1 MNKVLISIAMVV
13 AAASA
18 LLYAADRAH
27 ETTPLA
33 DTDSLRHTATGDLL
47 GFADAYDTHG
57 WMGIPFAEPA
67 VGELRW
73 RAPQPAAPWSDTRE
87 ALTLGSPCV
96 QYWNVTAGIKV
107 GESGQVV
114 GSEDCLYLNVWAPR
128 FSPDAIP
135 TGDKRLPVMFWIHGG
150 GNTAGTANTYKG
162 HHLAGS
168 QDVIV
173 IAINYRLGPLGWF
186 SHPALRNTADNAL
199 DASGNFGLLD
209 MISGLEWVRDNISEF
224 GGDPDN
230 VTIFGESS
238 GAHDVFALLVSP
250 SAKGLFHRAISQSGS
265 INTLERRWA
274 ENYMDDVEPGEP
286 NSSREVIAKLLQA
299 DGIASER
306 KQAKE
311 MIATMSDQDI
321 SRYLRSKS
329 VEQMLSAYRDENMLG
344 MYRAP
349 QNFRDGTLL
358 PTKSIFE
365 LLAQPQHYNSVP
377 LMLGTTRDEQKI
389 FMADDPR
396 FVDKF
401 LGIFPRAKDST
412 SYNREAA
419 YLSDQW
425 KAMAVDEPAKVIS
438 ATKGNP
444 VYAYRFDWDEGP
456 KNWWGDFS
464 ELIGAGHALELDFI
478 FGDFNEGL
486 TEGVGLGLI
495 YNEEN
500 QAGREQLSSAMMS
513 YWAQFAY
520 TGNPARG
527 RNNNLPEWSAWGSSQ
542 GDFIVLDTEA
552 DGGLRMSNKGIS
564 VQALKER
571 LLADSTVANQEDLC
585 RRYVSLFFMTWPSSA
600 DFWDEEEYANWGEQ
614 GCRQYPPY
622 DPADFYRY

>member
-1 MNKVLISIAMVV
+1 MISIAMVV
-13 AAASA
+13 AVAGA
-18 LLYAADRAH
+18 LLYPADQPH

-33 DTDSLRHTATGDLL
+33 DTESLRHTKTGDVL
-47 GFADAYDTHG
+47 GFADAHDTHG
-57 WMGIPFAEPA
+57 WLGIPFAQPA

-73 RAPQPAAPWSDTRE
+73 RAPQPPAPRSDTRE
-87 ALTLGSPCV
+87 ALTDGAPCV
-96 QYWNVTAGIKV
+96 QYWNVTAGIEG
-107 GESGQVV
+107 GEPGQLA

-162 HHLAGS
+162 HQLAGS

-186 SHPALRNTADNAL
+186 SHPALRNTSGNAL
-199 DASGNFGLLD
+199 DASGNFGVLD
-209 MISGLEWVRDNISEF
+209 MISGLEWVRDNISQF

-250 SAKGLFHRAISQSGS
+250 LAKGLFHRAISQSGS

-274 ENYMDDVEPGEP
+274 ENYLDDVEPGES
-286 NSSREVIAKLLQA
+286 NSSQEVIAKLLQA

-306 KQAKE
+306 NQAKE
-311 MIATMSDQDI
+311 IIATMSDQDI
-321 SRYLRSKS
+321 SSYLRSTS
-329 VEQMLSAYRDENMLG
+329 PEQMLSAYKDENMLG

-349 QNFRDGTLL
+349 QNFRDGTVL
-358 PTKSIFE
+358 PTESIFE

-401 LGIFPRAKDST
+401 LGIFPRAKDSER
-412 SYNREAA
+412 YNREAA

-438 ATKGNP
+438 AAKGSP

-456 KNWWGDFS
+456 KNWWGDFPD
-464 ELIGAGHALELDFI
+464 LIGAGHALELDFL
-478 FGDFNEGL
+478 FGDFNESFA
-486 TEGVGLGLI
+486 EMVGLGFL

-500 QAGREQLSSAMMS
+500 QPGREQLSSAMMS

-527 RNNNLPEWSAWGSSQ
+527 RNNNLPQWASWGSST
-542 GDFIVLDTEA
+542 GDFMVLDTEA

-564 VQALKER
+564 VQSLKER
-571 LLADSTVANQEDLC
+571 LLADSTVRSQEELC
-585 RRYVSLFFMTWPSSA
+585 RRYATLFFMSWPSSA
-600 DFWDEEEYANWGEQ
+600 DFWNEDEYANLGEL
-614 GCRQYPPY
+614 GCSQYSPY
-622 DPADFYRY
+622 DLGDFYQY